1 MGLFV
6 SALLCFVAILVDL
19 QPTRFG
25 VRMTFGSG
33 LVAQLARIIHAARRD
48 WLAKWSYI
56 LILKEI

>member
-25 VRMTFGSG
+25 VRMTFGSDFG
-33 LVAQLARIIHAARRD
+33 AKLVRIIYAAR
-48 WLAKWSYI
+48 
-56 LILKEI
+56 